1 MKVDSIVLM
10 LELNVVVPVGRPK
23 RSEVQ
28 SPCKSN
34 PEGIQEV
41 LCPSTTLPAEGRSCK

>member
-1 MKVDSIVLM
+1 M
-10 LELNVVVPVGRPK
+10 LELNVAVPVGRPK

-28 SPCKSN
+28 SPCQSN

-41 LCPSTTLPAEGRSCK
+41 LHSSTT

>member
-1 MKVDSIVLM
+1 M
-10 LELNVVVPVGRPK
+10 LELNVAVPVGRPE

-41 LCPSTTLPAEGRSCK
+41 LRPSAT

>member
-1 MKVDSIVLM
+1 M
-10 LELNVVVPVGRPK
+10 LELNVAVPVGRPK

-41 LCPSTTLPAEGRSCK
+41 LCPSTT

>member
-1 MKVDSIVLM
+1 LKVDSIVLI
-10 LELNVVVPVGRPK
+10 LELNVAVPVGRPK

-28 SPCKSN
+28 LPCKSN

-41 LCPSTTLPAEGRSCK
+41 LRPSTT